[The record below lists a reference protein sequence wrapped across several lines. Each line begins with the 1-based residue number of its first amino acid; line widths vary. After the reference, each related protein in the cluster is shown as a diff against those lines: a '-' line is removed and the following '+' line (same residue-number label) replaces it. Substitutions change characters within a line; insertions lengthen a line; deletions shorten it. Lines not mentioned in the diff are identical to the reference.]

1 MKLPRTKASP
11 QQQNQRPDII
21 EELPTTIPVA
31 LPLNGVVVDG
41 NILEGGGQ
49 VVRIALTLAAVTG
62 RGVLLSNIRAS
73 NAVPGLRRQHIA
85 TLQLLRETCGA
96 QLGGAKVGSV
106 AVAMQPLYCQA
117 GQYVSDTATAGSC
130 TLVAQVIW
138 SAP

>member
-1 MKLPRTKASP
+1 MQSRPHQRP
-11 QQQNQRPDII
+11 HQRPDTVD
-21 EELPTTIPVA
+21 ELPSTIPMA
-31 LPLNGVVVDG
+31 LPTNGVVVDG
-41 NILEGGGQ
+41 NIMEGGGQ
-49 VVRIALTLAAVTG
+49 VVRIALTLAAITG

-106 AVAMQPLYCQA
+106 AMAMQPSYCRA

-130 TLVAQVIW
+130 TLVAQVWGVYIVL
-138 SAP
+138 